1 MRSNALPTD
10 AAPAATHPVISP
22 AAWRAVICAALIVTV
37 AMGVRQAFG
46 LFMRP
51 VTMDLGIGREPFGM
65 AIAISNLA
73 FGLVQPFVGA
83 WADRAGAGRIVLG
96 GTALYVVGLL
106 LTTLAT
112 GPLGLNLTF
121 GFLVGMALSATT
133 FVVVL
138 GAVGRRV
145 PPERRSLAFGIVTA
159 GGSLGQF
166 LVVPAAQGL
175 LSALDWKGALIALAG
190 LTATM
195 AVLALGVAGKPGP
208 ALAAASGEEASEA
221 TSLRGALAEAA
232 RNRNFWL
239 LNAGFFV
246 CGFHLAFV
254 ATHLPAYIR
263 DNGLADGVGAWAL
276 ALIGLFNIAG
286 SWLWGAWGGKGSKK
300 GLLALLYGLRALA
313 IIAFIV
319 APLSPVSVWVFASA
333 FGFLWLG
340 TVPLTSG
347 LVGQIWGV
355 RYLSTLYG
363 IVFLSHQVGS
373 FLGAWLAGLAF
384 DVTGSYLIM
393 WQVSIA
399 LGLFAALI
407 HLPIDERPYARGAQ
421 PLPAE

>member
-1 MRSNALPTD
+1 LAPNASQI
-10 AAPAATHPVISP
+10 APSEISTS
-22 AAWRAVICAALIVTV
+22 AWRAVICAALIVTV

-73 FGLVQPFVGA
+73 FGMAQPFVGA
-83 WADRAGAGRIVLG
+83 WADRQGAGKIVAG
-96 GTALYVVGLL
+96 GTVLYVIGLL
-106 LTTLAT
+106 LTTLAA
-112 GPLGLNLTF
+112 GPLALNLTF

-145 PPERRSLAFGIVTA
+145 PAERRSLAFGIVTA

-166 LVVPAAQGL
+166 LIVPAAQGM
-175 LSALDWKGALIALAG
+175 LSAMEWRGALIGLAAL
-190 LTATM
+190 TVTM
-195 AVLALGVAGKPGP
+195 VFLALGVAGKPQP
-208 ALAAASGEEASEA
+208 APAAASGVEADEA
-221 TSLRGALAEAA
+221 TSLRGALSEAA
-232 RNRNFWL
+232 NNRNFWL

-246 CGFHLAFV
+246 CGFHIAFV

-263 DNGLADGVGAWAL
+263 DQGLPDGVGAWSL

-286 SWLWGAWGGKGSKK
+286 SWLWGAWGGKRSKK
-300 GLLALLYGLRALA
+300 GLLAVLYASRAAA
-313 IIAFIV
+313 IAIYV
-319 APLSPVSVWVFASA
+319 LVPLSGVSTLVFAA
-333 FGFLWLG
+333 VFGFLWLG

-384 DVTGSYLIM
+384 DMTGSYLIM
-393 WQVSIA
+393 WQVSIG
-399 LGLFAALI
+399 LGLFAAFV
-407 HLPIDERPYARGAQ
+407 HLPIDERPFVRATRVV
-421 PLPAE
+421 PAE